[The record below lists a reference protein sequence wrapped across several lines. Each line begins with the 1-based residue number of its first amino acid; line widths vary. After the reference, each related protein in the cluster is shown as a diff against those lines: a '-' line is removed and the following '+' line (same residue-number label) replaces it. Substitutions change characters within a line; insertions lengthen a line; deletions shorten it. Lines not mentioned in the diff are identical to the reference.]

1 MQIKLK
7 IKYLIIK
14 LIQIIFKKEEKQCNE
29 FNKSQINK
37 ILIIRLDEIGDVIMT
52 IPFIRELR
60 RNFPNA
66 EITLIVKPQTYNL
79 VELCPYVDKVL
90 IFNKFFGKFAFFVN
104 IIKSYNFSKNF
115 LIKKNFDLVIV
126 PRYDVDIYCAS
137 YLAFFSRAKIRVAY
151 SEYVTSMKKTE
162 NKGYNRF
169 FTHIIDDSC
178 YLHEVERNLNIICFF
193 KGDIVNKDLEIWLD
207 DNDKRFKNNK
217 NKILIAISTVAS
229 RDNKEWNINNYKKL
243 ITYLNKNINIDIV
256 LIGNGDRA
264 VMQAKFLEKNCDI
277 KYNFVNK
284 TTLRE
289 SLGILQKCDLYLGGD
304 TGPTHMAAA
313 VGLNGIALYRNNY
326 SKINFGYDS
335 PERFGPWNSK
345 IITMTPRNIYFNQIT
360 SIDSITVDDVYKI
373 LNKLLKKIKNN
384 NHKFKMVK

>member
-37 ILIIRLDEIGDVIMT
+37 IIIRLDEIGDVIMT

-193 KGDIVNKDLEIWLD
+193 
-207 DNDKRFKNNK
+207 
-217 NKILIAISTVAS
+217 
-229 RDNKEWNINNYKKL
+229 
-243 ITYLNKNINIDIV
+243 
-256 LIGNGDRA
+256 
-264 VMQAKFLEKNCDI
+264 
-277 KYNFVNK
+277 
-284 TTLRE
+284 
-289 SLGILQKCDLYLGGD
+289 
-304 TGPTHMAAA
+304 
-313 VGLNGIALYRNNY
+313 
-326 SKINFGYDS
+326 
-335 PERFGPWNSK
+335 
-345 IITMTPRNIYFNQIT
+345 
-360 SIDSITVDDVYKI
+360 
-373 LNKLLKKIKNN
+373 
-384 NHKFKMVK
+384 

>member
-1 MQIKLK
+1 M
-7 IKYLIIK
+7 
-14 LIQIIFKKEEKQCNE
+14 
-29 FNKSQINK
+29 
-37 ILIIRLDEIGDVIMT
+37 EI
-52 IPFIRELR
+52 
-60 RNFPNA
+60 
-66 EITLIVKPQTYNL
+66 
-79 VELCPYVDKVL
+79 
-90 IFNKFFGKFAFFVN
+90 
-104 IIKSYNFSKNF
+104 
-115 LIKKNFDLVIV
+115 
-126 PRYDVDIYCAS
+126 
-137 YLAFFSRAKIRVAY
+137 
-151 SEYVTSMKKTE
+151 
-162 NKGYNRF
+162 
-169 FTHIIDDSC
+169 
-178 YLHEVERNLNIICFF
+178 
-193 KGDIVNKDLEIWLD
+193 
-207 DNDKRFKNNK
+207 
-217 NKILIAISTVAS
+217 
-229 RDNKEWNINNYKKL
+229 
-243 ITYLNKNINIDIV
+243 
-256 LIGNGDRA
+256 DRA